1 MEKMEGLALVGRNVP
16 MTSEVFC
23 VSCGPPG
30 GGGGTT
36 RGPAIVFNS
45 TNSARA
51 DETIA
56 SKKRA
61 SLRLVELSSM

>member
-1 MEKMEGLALVGRNVP
+1 MRVGGSEQTEGLTLVGRNVP

-36 RGPAIVFNS
+36 RGPAIVLFILQ
-45 TNSARA
+45 TARVPM
-51 DETIA
+51 
-56 SKKRA
+56 
-61 SLRLVELSSM
+61 RL

>member
-1 MEKMEGLALVGRNVP
+1 MERLALVGRNVP

-36 RGPAIVFNS
+36 RGPAIVAVIRG
-45 TNSARA
+45 TARVPM
-51 DETIA
+51 
-56 SKKRA
+56 
-61 SLRLVELSSM
+61 RLSRIESVHL